1 MAWFKVDDRLW
12 SHPKW
17 LNLPL
22 EAKALWVSAGSYCA
36 EHESDGF
43 ISRQT
48 LAIVLPN
55 SRQTRAATALV
66 KVGLWEQVEGGYR
79 FHNWER
85 YQPSKAQQQAKRQA
99 TKERVERWRNAQC
112 NAVSNA
118 VSNGVSNASPDPT
131 RPVPIKETNN
141 YVVSKEKRDRRATTL
156 PDTWQPSETHQAKAF
171 NLGLNCAWEADKF
184 RNHHGAKG
192 TRFKNWDR
200 AFHNW
205 LNHAA
210 EYARRD
216 GGYHAP
222 IGYGTPQPA
231 PPASSD
237 QPRKIPIPD
246 GLTGVERTIYKIE
259 YTSVLDATQNPEIAH
274 DRAMKLLEK

>member
-17 LNLPL
+17 LNLSL
-22 EAKALWVSAGSYCA
+22 EAKALWVSAGAYCA

-66 KVGLWEQVEGGYR
+66 KVGLWEQVEGGFR
-79 FHNWER
+79 FRNWSE
-85 YQPSKAQQQAKRQA
+85 YQPTKAQQQAKRE
-99 TKERVERWRNAQC
+99 KDRERKAQWRSRRDTERNPDGIRTES
-112 NAVSNA
+112 VL
-118 VSNGVSNASPDPT
+118 PDPT
-131 RPVPIKETNN
+131 RPDPIKETNN
-141 YVVSKEKRDRRATTL
+141 YVVSKEKRERRSTAL
-156 PDTWQPSETHQAKAF
+156 PDTWQPSDAHQTKAF

-184 RNHHGAKG
+184 RDHHSAKG

-210 EYARRD
+210 EYAQRD

-222 IGYGTPQPA
+222 IGYGTAPVQPA
-231 PPASSD
+231 VQSS
-237 QPRKIPIPD
+237 PRKVPIPD
-246 GLTGVERTIYKIE
+246 GLTGIDRTAYEIE
-259 YTSVLDATQNPEIAH
+259 YKSVLNATQNPEIAH
-274 DRAMKLLEK
+274 QRAMKLLET